1 MKYKNLI
8 IFFFSFFI
16 LVFNVNADPTEEFN
30 KKIEEKYNEIIGLYP
45 FQERRNDIGV
55 FYDFAWNKENKIITI
70 KRDKQ
75 NYPIIR
81 FSLFNK
87 DVQQGASVKKYNNI
101 NLRGFMGM
109 ASFTEDDNLIKKQFD
124 KLNNFFMQK
133 KKLIE
138 TVDTL
143 SMGMSNDY
151 KLALKCG
158 SNMIRIGSKIFGERN
173 YQ

>member
-87 DVQQGASVKKYNNI
+87 DVQQGASVKK
-101 NLRGFMGM
+101 
-109 ASFTEDDNLIKKQFD
+109 
-124 KLNNFFMQK
+124 
-133 KKLIE
+133 
-138 TVDTL
+138 
-143 SMGMSNDY
+143 
-151 KLALKCG
+151 
-158 SNMIRIGSKIFGERN
+158 
-173 YQ
+173 